1 MGVPSPW
8 GEGKG
13 EGEQAGPQR
22 FVAPRPHRTSRAV
35 NPINHLFR
43 RELKVINLG
52 LAGFKQAL
60 DDSHVAAVQVDWK
73 PPMDVEP
80 ALMERVRASQGAIE
94 RANAR
99 VMKIILGGMPHLVG
113 LERAIDV
120 IPGMRPDLLLH
131 AGPPIT
137 WDRMCGPLRG
147 AVIGALLYERQART
161 AKEAARLAASGAIRF
176 SPCHEHAAV
185 GPMAGVV
192 SPSMP
197 VFVLKNE
204 AYGNYAYC
212 TMNEGLGK
220 VLRYG
225 AYSEPVIQKLRW
237 MENTLY
243 PVLKK
248 AVAKLG
254 KIDLKNI
261 IAQALHMG
269 DEVHNRNRAA
279 TSLFYRTIAPAV
291 VTTCGDA
298 ATAAAV
304 LEFINHNDHFFLNLS
319 MPASKATLDAA
330 RGVRCSSIAV
340 VMSRNGTDFG
350 VQLAGTGN
358 AWFTGPADVPDALY
372 FPGYTKADANP
383 DIGDS
388 AITETNGLGGFAIA
402 AAPAIVQ
409 FVGGSSQDALGYTR
423 LMYEITAAENN
434 VFQIPALDFRGT
446 PTGIDVRKVIE
457 KNILPFI
464 DTGVAH
470 KEPGIGQI
478 GAGVLNAPAEP
489 FRRAFMGLAERLRRR
504 RARV

>member
-1 MGVPSPW
+1 MS
-8 GEGKG
+8 
-13 EGEQAGPQR
+13 
-22 FVAPRPHRTSRAV
+22 S
-35 NPINHLFR
+35 INQLFR
-43 RELKVINLG
+43 SELRVINLG

-60 DDSHVAAVQVDWK
+60 DDTRTPAVQVDWK
-73 PPMDVEP
+73 PSVDVERK
-80 ALMERVRASQGAIE
+80 LLERVRASQAAIE

-99 VMKIILGGMPHLVG
+99 VMKIILGGMPQLVG
-113 LERAIDV
+113 LEQAIDV

-147 AVIGALLYERQART
+147 AIIGALLYERKART
-161 AKEAARLAASGAIRF
+161 PAEAQRLAASGAIRF

-197 VFVLKNE
+197 VFVLRNE
-204 AYGNYAYC
+204 AYGNHAYC

-225 AYSEPVIQKLRW
+225 AYSEAVIERLKW

-279 TSLFYRTIAPAV
+279 TSIFYRTIAPAV
-291 VTTCGDA
+291 VTTCADA

-319 MPASKATLDAA
+319 MPASKVTLDAA
-330 RGVRCSSIAV
+330 RGIKNSSIAV

-350 VQLAGTGN
+350 VQLAGTGG
-358 AWFTGPADVPDALY
+358 AWFTGLADVPDALY
-372 FPGYTKADANP
+372 FPGYSKADANP

-409 FVGGSSQDALGYTR
+409 FVGGSSEDAVGYTR
-423 LMYEITAAENN
+423 QMYEITAAENN
-434 VFQIPALDFRGT
+434 VFQIPALNFRGT
-446 PTGIDVRKVIE
+446 PTGIDVRKVVE

-478 GAGVLNAPAEP
+478 GAGVLNAPVEP
-489 FRRAFMGLAERLRRR
+489 FRKAFEGFAKSLNKRTKEH
-504 RARV
+504 

>member
-1 MGVPSPW
+1 MNPPV
-8 GEGKG
+8 K
-13 EGEQAGPQR
+13 
-22 FVAPRPHRTSRAV
+22 SRH
-35 NPINHLFR
+35 PIGRLFR
-43 RELKVINLG
+43 SELKVINLG
-52 LAGFKQAL
+52 LASFTQAL
-60 DDSHVAAVQVDWK
+60 VDARVPAVQVDWK
-73 PPMDVEP
+73 PSVDVDP
-80 ALMERVRASQGAIE
+80 KLHERVRAAHNAIE
-94 RANAR
+94 QANAR

-120 IPGMRPDLLLH
+120 IPGMKPDMLLH

-147 AVIGALLYERQART
+147 AIIGALLYEGKAET
-161 AKEAARLAASGAIRF
+161 AEEAQRLAASGAIKF
-176 SPCHEHAAV
+176 APCHEHAAV

-204 AYGNYAYC
+204 AFGNHAYC

-225 AYSEPVIQKLRW
+225 AYSEPVIQRLKW
-237 MENTLY
+237 MESTLY

-279 TSLFYRTIAPAV
+279 TSIFYRTIAPAI
-291 VTTCGDA
+291 VTTCADA
-298 ATAAAV
+298 ATAAAM
-304 LEFINHNDHFFLNLS
+304 LEFINQNDHFFLNLS
-319 MPASKATLDAA
+319 MPASKVTLDAA
-330 RGVRCSSIAV
+330 RGVKNSSVVV

-350 VQLAGTGN
+350 VQLSGTGD
-358 AWFTGPADVPDALY
+358 AWFTGPAEVPDALF
-372 FPGYTKADANP
+372 FPGYSKADANP

-409 FVGGSSQDALGYTR
+409 FVGGSSEDALRYTR
-423 LMYEITAAENN
+423 QMYEITAAENN
-434 VFQIPALDFRGT
+434 IYQIPGLNFRGT

-478 GAGVLNAPAEP
+478 GAGVLNAPVEP
-489 FRRAFMGLAERLRRR
+489 FKKAFEGFAKSLNKKGKATR
-504 RARV
+504 

>member
-1 MGVPSPW
+1 MT
-8 GEGKG
+8 
-13 EGEQAGPQR
+13 A
-22 FVAPRPHRTSRAV
+22 
-35 NPINHLFR
+35 INQLFR
-43 RELKVINLG
+43 SELKVINLG

-60 DDSHVAAVQVDWK
+60 DDARVPAVQVDWK
-73 PPMDVEP
+73 PSADVEP
-80 ALMERVRASQGAIE
+80 RLMERVRASQAAIE

-120 IPGMRPDLLLH
+120 IPGMKPDLLLH
-131 AGPPIT
+131 AGAPIT

-147 AVIGALLYERQART
+147 AVIGALLYERKART
-161 AKEAARLAASGAIRF
+161 PQEAQRLAMSGAIEF
-176 SPCHEHAAV
+176 SPCHEHSAV

-225 AYSEPVIQKLRW
+225 AYSDAVLQKLRW

-254 KIDLKNI
+254 KVDLKNM

-279 TSLFYRTIAPAV
+279 TSLFYRTIAPAI
-291 VTTCGDA
+291 VTTCADGT
-298 ATAAAV
+298 TAAAV

-319 MPASKATLDAA
+319 MPASKVTLDAA
-330 RGVRCSSIAV
+330 RGIKYSSIVV

-350 VQLAGTGN
+350 VQLSGTGN
-358 AWFTGPADVPDALY
+358 AWFTGPAAVPDALY
-372 FPGYTKADANP
+372 FPGYSKADANP

-409 FVGGSSQDALGYTR
+409 FVGGSSDDALRYTSQ
-423 LMYEITAAENN
+423 MYEITAAENN
-434 VFQIPALDFRGT
+434 IYQIPSLNFRGT

-470 KEPGIGQI
+470 KEPGVGQI
-478 GAGVLNAPAEP
+478 GAGVLNAPIEP
-489 FRRAFMGLAERLRRR
+489 FQKAYQGF
-504 RARV
+504 ARKLL